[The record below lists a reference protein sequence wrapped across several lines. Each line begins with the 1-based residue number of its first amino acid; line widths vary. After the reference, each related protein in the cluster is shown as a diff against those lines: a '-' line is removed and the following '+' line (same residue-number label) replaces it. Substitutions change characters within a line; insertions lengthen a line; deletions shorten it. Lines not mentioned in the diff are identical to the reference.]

1 MQMILFKMNHQN
13 YLISADAVEEVID
26 TIRITKVPLAPH
38 WIEGLINLRG
48 TVLTVVNLSRLIG
61 VPTTEINRNIL
72 IMKQNEEK
80 KGLLIEE
87 VVEVVDIEAG
97 DIQLMDEEG
106 YDEYYSGIVSFPDK
120 VANVIQVNHM
130 IFE

>member
-1 MQMILFKMNHQN
+1 
-13 YLISADAVEEVID
+13 
-26 TIRITKVPLAPH
+26 
-38 WIEGLINLRG
+38 
-48 TVLTVVNLSRLIG
+48 VVNLSQLIG
-61 VPTTEINRNIL
+61 VPSAETNRNIL

-87 VVEVVDIEAG
+87 VVEVVDIEAD
-97 DIQLMDEEG
+97 DIQLTDEDG
-106 YDEYYSGIVSFPDK
+106 YEYYSGIVSFPDK

>member
-61 VPTTEINRNIL
+61 VPTTDINRNIL

-87 VVEVVDIEAG
+87 VVEVVDIEAE

>member
-13 YLISADAVEEVID
+13 FLISADAVEEVID

-38 WIEGLINLRG
+38 WVEGLINLRG
-48 TVLTVVNLSRLIG
+48 TVLTVINLSQLIG
-61 VPTTEINRNIL
+61 VPSTETNRNIL

-87 VVEVVDIEAG
+87 VVEVVDIEAD
-97 DIQLMDEEG
+97 DIQLTDEDG
-106 YDEYYSGIVSFPDK
+106 YEYYSGIVSFPDK